1 MMHRIGATF
10 YVIWG
15 LLHINAAYGL
25 YLLAASMTPSII
37 EARIGQGA
45 WHLLFFGVIAIVVG
59 IRWNWR
65 NSAMGYWINIVTLT
79 VVDLGFIF
87 IVLIPQELPIFPAG
101 LGPLF
106 WILAAIFSTIGY
118 LKEPRTA

>member
-10 YVIWG
+10 FVIWG
-15 LLHINAAYGL
+15 LLHLYAGYGL
-25 YLLAASMTPSII
+25 YQMGAAMEPSMV
-37 EARIGQGA
+37 EARIVQGA
-45 WHLLFFGVIAIVVG
+45 WHLLFFGVVAIVVG

-65 NSAMGYWINIVTLT
+65 NSAMGYWINIVTLS
-79 VVDLGFIF
+79 VVDVGFVF
-87 IVLIPQELPIFPAG
+87 IVLIPQQLPIFPAG

-106 WILAAIFSTIGY
+106 WVLAAIFSTAGY

>member
-1 MMHRIGATF
+1 MHRVGATF

-15 LLHINAAYGL
+15 LLHVYAANGL
-25 YLLAASMTPSII
+25 YQMGAAMEPSIL
-37 EARIGQGA
+37 EARIVQGA
-45 WHLLFFGVIAIVVG
+45 WHLLFFGALAIVVG

-65 NSAMGYWINIVTLT
+65 NSAIGYWINIVTLS

-87 IVLIPQELPIFPAG
+87 IVFLPHLLFYSPAV

-106 WILAAIFSTIGY
+106 WVLAAIFSTLGY
-118 LKEPRTA
+118 LREARTA

>member
-25 YLLAASMTPSII
+25 YLLGASMTPTII
-37 EARIGQGA
+37 EARIVQGA

-65 NSAMGYWINIVTLT
+65 NSAMGYWINIVTLS

-87 IVLIPQELPIFPAG
+87 IVFIPYLPFIPAV

-106 WILAAIFSTIGY
+106 WVLAAIFSTVGY
-118 LKEPRTA
+118 LREERTA

>member
-1 MMHRIGATF
+1 MMHRVGATF

-15 LLHINAAYGL
+15 LLHVYAANGL
-25 YLLAASMTPSII
+25 YQMGAAMEPSIL
-37 EARIGQGA
+37 EARIVQGA
-45 WHLLFFGVIAIVVG
+45 WHLLFFGALAIVVG

-65 NSAMGYWINIVTLT
+65 NSAIGYWINIVTLS

-87 IVLIPQELPIFPAG
+87 IVFLPHLLFYSPAV

-106 WILAAIFSTIGY
+106 WVLAAIFSTLGY
-118 LKEPRTA
+118 LREARTA